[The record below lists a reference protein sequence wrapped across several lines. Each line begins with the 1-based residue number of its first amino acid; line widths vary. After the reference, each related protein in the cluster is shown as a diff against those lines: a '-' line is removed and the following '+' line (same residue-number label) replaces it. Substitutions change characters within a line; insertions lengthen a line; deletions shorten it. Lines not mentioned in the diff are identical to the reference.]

1 MVDFFNKIF
10 CCIKKWEKLS
20 INLFYKRTIT
30 RQVKIT
36 EQKRWNE
43 NVWKKTTHPSAW
55 LFLFC
60 HRIDVKSSVN
70 SIYLMFLRMW
80 FGTLLSSVVEC
91 ATLANCKRKKTSSGE
106 ICLWK
111 KKLRNF
117 IGWFFFFS
125 GFWWLSQNNDTDDWF
140 WGIGIFCCWADAAY
154 LNIIVVWH
162 MIV

>member
-1 MVDFFNKIF
+1 MSQSPLDWFPVVCICCWTSFVLYDFHVWIDLRWLTF

-91 ATLANCKRKKTSSGE
+91 ATLANCKRKKHRLERFVFG
-106 ICLWK
+106 K
-111 KKLRNF
+111 KIKEFYRM
-117 IGWFFFFS
+117 IFF
-125 GFWWLSQNNDTDDWF
+125 L
-140 WGIGIFCCWADAAY
+140 FCF
-154 LNIIVVWH
+154 LVTESK
-162 MIV
+162 

>member
-1 MVDFFNKIF
+1 MVDFFNKFF

-91 ATLANCKRKKTSSGE
+91 ATLANCKEKHIVWRDLSLE
-106 ICLWK
+106 

-125 GFWWLSQNNDTDDWF
+125 VFWWLNQNNDTDDWF
-140 WGIGIFCCWADAAY
+140 WGIGIFLLLGRCC
-154 LNIIVVWH
+154 LP
-162 MIV
+162 